1 MNSNETN
8 NILAPLITCEGIDG
22 SGKSTFAKRLFDYL
36 IDEKRSVFL
45 TKEPGGTKFGKNIR
59 QILQH
64 HDEPINPISEF
75 LLFAADRAH
84 HVKTVVEP
92 FTKKGTWIISD
103 RMHDS
108 SLAYQGYG
116 RGLSIEQINYVN
128 QWALQE
134 MKQDITIYL
143 QIDPKIANERI
154 NSRNE
159 IKTRFEQE
167 DEDFWYRVIDGF
179 ESIFATRKNVITV
192 DATATPEEILDQV
205 INNSLFLNLM
215 ESYAA
220 QQ

>member
-1 MNSNETN
+1 
-8 NILAPLITCEGIDG
+8 
-22 SGKSTFAKRLFDYL
+22 
-36 IDEKRSVFL
+36 
-45 TKEPGGTKFGKNIR
+45 
-59 QILQH
+59 
-64 HDEPINPISEF
+64 
-75 LLFAADRAH
+75 
-84 HVKTVVEP
+84 
-92 FTKKGTWIISD
+92 
-103 RMHDS
+103 
-108 SLAYQGYG
+108 
-116 RGLSIEQINYVN
+116 
-128 QWALQE
+128 